1 MLGFYIIVFLVAALF
16 AYAGYDATMRLFA
29 YIDISLRYQLI
40 QFRLF
45 LMRRKLEQQL
55 IKDLHEFNK
64 LSKEI
69 NNDDRS

>member
-55 IKDLHEFNK
+55 IKDLPEFNK